1 MKKQLLLTVL
11 LVCLSALIAF
21 AGPMDT
27 RSLIEYKPAIA
38 SETLAA
44 DTLSDPIYVNDYK
57 ACNIIIESGVAT
69 YTATDTILFQLLES
83 DASNGTFTPVLPFD
97 IRGNNVDVDA
107 SGTFQALSEAL
118 ADVNVS
124 ETAYMGGAQYLKVK
138 AYIKGVASGPCRVF
152 IIKTH
157 PYLGF

>member
-11 LVCLSALIAF
+11 LVCVSALSVF

-69 YTATDTILFQLLES
+69 YSTSNAILFQLLES
-83 DASNGTFTPVLPFD
+83 DSENGTYTPVLPYE
-97 IRGNNVDVDA
+97 IRGNNIDVDA
-107 SGTFQALSEAL
+107 SGTFQILKEEFTST
-118 ADVNVS
+118 NIS
-124 ETAYMGGAQYLKVK
+124 ETAYMGGAQFLKIK
-138 AYIKGVASGPCRVF
+138 AKIKGTGNGPNKVF